1 MIELLF
7 YFSLF
12 HIFFA
17 YFGYPLVLILVGM
30 LRHVKVNRESIFP
43 PVTMIITAYNEEKR
57 IAEKLENTLAQ
68 NYPKD
73 KLQILVASDGSTDST
88 NQIVMGY
95 ADRGIMLLPVAERR
109 GKENA
114 QKEALT
120 HARGDILVFSDVATR
135 LDLGGL
141 KQLVDNFA
149 DPAVGCVS
157 SEDRLVR
164 KDGKPAGEGL
174 YVRYEMFLRRLESRV
189 NSLVGL
195 SGSFFAARKE
205 VCRNFSA
212 DMQSDFCTLL
222 NSIKLGMR
230 GVCDPDA
237 IGYYLD
243 VSDPGKE
250 TDRKIRTILRGLT
263 VFFRHGEMLNVFRYG
278 FFSFQLLCHK
288 LSRWLVPFSM
298 VAALA
303 SNLALA
309 SDSYFYFALLILQ
322 LGFYFVALF
331 VACRLGAPKNIV
343 SKLLSYFLAVNIA
356 IMVAW
361 WRYLK
366 GERVV
371 MWTPSER

>member
-43 PVTMIITAYNEEKR
+43 AVTMIITAYNEEKR

-73 KLQILVASDGSTDST
+73 KLQVLVASDGSTDST

-149 DPAVGCVS
+149 DPTIGCVS

-322 LGFYFVALF
+322 LGFYLVALV
-331 VACRLGAPKNIV
+331 VACRLGTPKNIV
-343 SKLLSYFLAVNIA
+343 SKLLSYFLTVNIA

>member
-43 PVTMIITAYNEEKR
+43 AVTMIITAYNEEKR

-73 KLQILVASDGSTDST
+73 KLQVLVASDGSTDST

-149 DPAVGCVS
+149 DPAIGCVS

-322 LGFYFVALF
+322 LGFYLVALV
-331 VACRLGAPKNIV
+331 VACRLGTPKNIV
-343 SKLLSYFLAVNIA
+343 SKLLSYFLTVNIA

>member
-30 LRHVKVNRESIFP
+30 LRHVKVNRQSIFP

-73 KLQILVASDGSTDST
+73 KLQILVASDSSTDST
-88 NQIVMGY
+88 NQIVMGF

-114 QKEALT
+114 QKEALK

-135 LDLGGL
+135 IDLGGL

-149 DPAVGCVS
+149 DPTIGCVS

-164 KDGKPAGEGL
+164 KDGKPVGEGL
-174 YVRYEMFLRRLESRV
+174 YVRYEMCLRRLESKV
-189 NSLVGL
+189 SSLVGL

-212 DMQSDFCTLL
+212 DMQSDFCTVL
-222 NSIKLGMR
+222 NSIKQGMR

-250 TDRKIRTILRGLT
+250 MDRKIRTILRGLT
-263 VFFRHGEMLNVFRYG
+263 VFFRHGEMLNVLQYG
-278 FFSFQLLCHK
+278 LFSFQLLCHK
-288 LSRWLVPFSM
+288 LIRWLVPFSM
-298 VAALA
+298 VVALVSSFFLAA
-303 SNLALA
+303 N
-309 SDSYFYFALLILQ
+309 SYLYLVLFILQ
-322 LGFYFVALF
+322 VGFYLTALYLTF
-331 VACRLGAPKNIV
+331 RSGSSNNLSTKIV
-343 SKLLSYFLAVNIA
+343 EYFFSVNIA
-356 IMVAW
+356 IIVAW
-361 WRYLK
+361 WRYLR
-366 GERVV
+366 GVRVV